1 MRARRTAA
9 TTTALFATL
18 ALAGCEQPTPPV
30 TFYSSGTAVDTR
42 ASFWCFELPPT
53 PESCREDQLAAPQLP
68 VRDGQL
74 AVNVTSEIAERGWY
88 VSAGGQQAQPPV
100 FEEYFV
106 FRGLGQLP
114 EEGFPLE
121 LVVTDGE
128 GGSGEVTGRYLLEIV
143 PQ

>member
-9 TTTALFATL
+9 TTTALLATL
-18 ALAGCEQPTPPV
+18 ALAGCDKPTPPV

-42 ASFWCFELPPT
+42 ASLWCFELED
-53 PESCREDQLAAPQLP
+53 PESCREDELAVPQLP
-68 VRDGQL
+68 VRNGQL
-74 AVNVTSEIAERGWY
+74 SVNVTTEIAERGWY

-128 GGSGEVTGRYLLEIV
+128 GGSDEVTGRYLLEIV

>member
-9 TTTALFATL
+9 TTTALLATL
-18 ALAGCEQPTPPV
+18 SLAGCDKPTPPV

-42 ASFWCFELPPT
+42 ASTWCFELADEET
-53 PESCREDQLAAPQLP
+53 CREDELAVPRLP
-68 VRDGQL
+68 VRNGQL
-74 AVNVTSEIAERGWY
+74 SINVDSKIAERGWY
-88 VSAGGQQAQPPV
+88 VSAGGQQAQPAV

-121 LVVTDGE
+121 LVVTDGPE
-128 GGSGEVTGRYLLEIV
+128 GEGRQTGLYRIQIV
-143 PQ
+143 PE